1 MSAPAATPDRGAAPD
16 PGIFGDKRETPA
28 RGPDLLS
35 GNIPRDER
43 GIRRVHGGV
52 TPPAGADFT
61 APPPDPALAEDTVPY
76 LPRGVRL
83 AHDRVRGMRVLQA
96 PERAMQLDPVGE
108 AILSALDGRPLG
120 QIIDALA
127 AAYAAPR
134 DQIAGDVTSF
144 LQSLIDRRM
153 VFVRRP

>member
-1 MSAPAATPDRGAAPD
+1 MTPLG
-16 PGIFGDKRETPA
+16 GDA
-28 RGPDLLS
+28 
-35 GNIPRDER
+35 
-43 GIRRVHGGV
+43 
-52 TPPAGADFT
+52 FT

-83 AHDRVRGMRVLQA
+83 AQDRVRGMRVLQA

-108 AILSALDGRPLG
+108 AILSALDGRRLG

-134 DQIAGDVTSF
+134 DQIAGDVTGF

-153 VFVRRP
+153 VFVGLP

>member
-1 MSAPAATPDRGAAPD
+1 MSAPAGTPDRGAAPD
-16 PGIFGDKRETPA
+16 PGIFGDKKEAPA
-28 RGPDLLS
+28 GGPDLLS
-35 GNIPRDER
+35 RNIPRDER
-43 GIRRVHGGV
+43 GISRVHGGV
-52 TPPAGADFT
+52 TPLGGDAFT

-83 AHDRVRGMRVLQA
+83 ARDRVRGMRVLQA

-108 AILSALDGRPLG
+108 AILSALDGRRLG

-127 AAYAAPR
+127 VAYAAPR
-134 DQIAGDVTSF
+134 DQIAGDVIGF

-153 VFVRRP
+153 VFVRLP